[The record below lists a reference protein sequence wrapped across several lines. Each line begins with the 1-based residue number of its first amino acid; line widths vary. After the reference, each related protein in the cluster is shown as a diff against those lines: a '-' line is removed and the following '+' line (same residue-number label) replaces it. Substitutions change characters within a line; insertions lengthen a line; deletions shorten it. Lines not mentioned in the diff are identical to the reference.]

1 MCIEDRLINKKIDR
15 FIDVSSCQC
24 YSPLSL
30 AHHLS
35 SYSTRNPLDLHKNVH
50 RKKQSFLKTLIKTRQ
65 SKPR

>member
-1 MCIEDRLINKKIDR
+1 MCIEDRLINKN
-15 FIDVSSCQC
+15 IDVSSSQC
-24 YSPLSL
+24 NSPLSL

-65 SKPR
+65 SKPL